1 MFFLSLGGCHLIAN
15 EHRVLICRNYTASQ
29 TSFKSKKN
37 WGAILSTHIS
47 FRSLNMAAHRIK
59 LHIWDISNASG
70 QFLLTLIID
79 ILIYT
84 KSIGHCLSPQRISL
98 LCVLYLQRYW
108 VLEIAP
114 NRMAANFRQNVTHTM
129 HSKMAIYYISKTTW
143 TIALK
148 I

>member
-1 MFFLSLGGCHLIAN
+1 
-15 EHRVLICRNYTASQ
+15 
-29 TSFKSKKN
+29 
-37 WGAILSTHIS
+37 
-47 FRSLNMAAHRIK
+47 MAAHRIK

-129 HSKMAIYYISKTTW
+129 HSKMAILYLKNYLDHSAQNLNLSLIMAIEPLVTFLSKIRDRRAW
-143 TIALK
+143 GIC
-148 I
+148 